1 MIYLDTS
8 YIIKCY
14 IHEAGTPAVMKLIQ
28 AHPGRA
34 SCLHGRAE
42 FWSAVHR
49 HVREGNLAKSDAIK
63 VLRLFES
70 DERNNLWRWLPLE
83 QSIVERSC
91 GVMEKLPAS
100 VFLRSSDSLHLACA
114 AENGFTEI
122 YSNDRHLLS
131 AAQYFGIT
139 GRNVI

>member
-14 IHEAGTPAVMKLIQ
+14 IHEAGTPAVLRLVQMQ
-28 AHPGRA
+28 PGRT

-49 HVREGNLAKSDAIK
+49 HVREGNLPRADASK
-63 VLRLFES
+63 VWRLFES
-70 DERNNLWRWLPLE
+70 DERSNLWRWLPLE

-91 GVMEKLPAS
+91 DVIEKLPPS

-114 AENGFTEI
+114 AENGFSEI
-122 YSNDRHLLS
+122 YSNDKHLLS
-131 AAQYFGIT
+131 AAQYFGLT